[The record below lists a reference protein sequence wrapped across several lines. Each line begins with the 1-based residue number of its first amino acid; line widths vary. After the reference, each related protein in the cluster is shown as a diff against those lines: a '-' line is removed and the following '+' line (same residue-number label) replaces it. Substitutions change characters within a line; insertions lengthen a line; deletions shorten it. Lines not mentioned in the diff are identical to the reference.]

1 MVLLITADPQI
12 REQVQRYA
20 ARAGAYLDHQSSI
33 TGPVRLRWGR
43 SPLVLLGADLAHTVA
58 RARLR
63 RLSNL
68 VLLTDGRP
76 RRETAIAATRVSPS
90 YVADVRTG
98 GGWLT
103 SRLAETATVTLGRL
117 HSSGYLL
124 GYADRDAARRVG
136 HLTPFQ
142 YTDERRS
149 STDAVYVSFGA
160 AASGDCAS
168 GHASTLHRSNFRV
181 LHRRYPNAWTDL
193 VFSNIT
199 VLGAFACDLPPQA
212 VDQLCALTGD
222 PLLDSADLTALE
234 QQEIRESWQ
243 QRVAQ
248 DVHTLLDAP
257 AREAFAALPDAQR
270 EQLWW
275 QTAADLGVQPE
286 HTGYTVRWNYDRLVP
301 AYAQRLIG
309 HTRRAGDST

>member
-1 MVLLITADPQI
+1 
-12 REQVQRYA
+12 
-20 ARAGAYLDHQSSI
+20 
-33 TGPVRLRWGR
+33 
-43 SPLVLLGADLAHTVA
+43 VA

-63 RLSNL
+63 RPSTLI
-68 VLLTDGRP
+68 LLTDGRP
-76 RRETAIAATRVSPS
+76 RRETAIAAALTSAS

-103 SRLAETATVTLGRL
+103 SRLAETSTLTLVRL
-117 HSSGYLL
+117 HSSGYVL
-124 GYADRDAARRVG
+124 GYADRDAARQAG
-136 HLTPFQ
+136 HLAPLQ

-160 AASGDCAS
+160 AASGDGTA

-181 LHRRYPNAWTDL
+181 LHRRFPHAWTNM

-222 PLLDSADLTALE
+222 PLLDAADLAALE

-243 QRVAQ
+243 QRVAD
-248 DVHTLLDAP
+248 DVHTLLDPP
-257 AREAFAALPDAQR
+257 AREAFAALPDTQR

-301 AYAQRLIG
+301 AYAQRLTG
-309 HTRRAGDST
+309 HPGRDGDAT